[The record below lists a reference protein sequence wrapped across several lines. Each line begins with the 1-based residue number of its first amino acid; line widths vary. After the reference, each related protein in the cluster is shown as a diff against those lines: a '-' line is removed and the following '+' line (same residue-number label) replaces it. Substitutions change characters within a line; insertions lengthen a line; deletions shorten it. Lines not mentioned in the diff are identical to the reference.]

1 MKKASLSFLV
11 LFFSTILVS
20 LNSFAQHRE
29 GRNHGRHRPYP
40 GSAYDQNSY
49 GTGREILR
57 EQLNQN
63 IRSYERLRLS
73 DLLRLSYQEERNI
86 EILSLSLTA
95 QSNSYSSAQ
104 IEVSQFGRLISSQIV
119 SRQLSTINF
128 YLPAR
133 TTIDGIE
140 ISSTSEIFLSSVVA
154 EVIIN
159 RGHGPQGSGQ
169 VPSNSIQTLRLNQSV
184 MGYGSFSLVDLV
196 RQQLRLNLRGAEI
209 QGVTVYGQTSR
220 YGRETSLQLELN
232 RRPVGVPQYLS
243 RMGRQV
249 ELSVYSFEEVQDLN
263 LVVNGEAQIFDVIIR
278 VGHVRP
284 ERPIPGPTGPTG
296 PSVQRFQ
303 IRHEISPVLPY
314 EISRAL
320 GYERR
325 AIQAITIEARSRGQL
340 QSQLSLLTKYGES
353 QGVLFIGPNQ
363 VRATLRLRRPMFADE
378 LRLEASSSLLV
389 EAIEVEFESY
399 RPF

>member
-11 LFFSTILVS
+11 LFFSAILVS
-20 LNSFAQHRE
+20 FNSFAQHHE
-29 GRNHGRHRPYP
+29 GRGHGRYRPERPDYNQP
-40 GSAYDQNSY
+40 STHS
-49 GTGREILR
+49 GREIIR

-86 EILSLSLTA
+86 EILSLTLTA

-104 IEVSQFGRLISSQIV
+104 VEVSQFGRLLSSQIV
-119 SRQLSTINF
+119 SRQLNTINF
-128 YLPAR
+128 YLPPR
-133 TTIDGIE
+133 TLVDGIE
-140 ISSTSEIFLSSVVA
+140 LSSTSEIFLSSVVA

-159 RGHGPQGSGQ
+159 RGQGPIGSGQ

-220 YGRETSLQLELN
+220 YGRETSVQLELN

-263 LVVNGEAQIFDVIIR
+263 LIVNGEAQIFDVIIR
-278 VGHVRP
+278 IGHVRS
-284 ERPIPGPTGPTG
+284 ERPTPGPTG

-363 VRATLRLRRPMFADE
+363 VKATLRLRRPMFADE